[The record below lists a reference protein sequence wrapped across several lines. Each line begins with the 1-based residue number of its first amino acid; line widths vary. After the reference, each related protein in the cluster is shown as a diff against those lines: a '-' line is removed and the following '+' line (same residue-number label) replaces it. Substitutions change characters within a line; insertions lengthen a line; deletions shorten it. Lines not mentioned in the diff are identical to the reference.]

1 MAAWLFGMD
10 GWPSIFISAVRRRV
24 AGEPVNGAQCFGN
37 TGQNW
42 SQDLIFVAALAAS
55 ACALRT
61 RDWRFLRIRLF
72 IGQNLMKVGEGA
84 MSDVIVRDPEI
95 LGGRP
100 VFRGTR
106 VPVEVLFENL
116 EDGLPIDEI
125 IAPYPSLN
133 KADLIACLEGARA
146 NLMADSH

>member
-1 MAAWLFGMD
+1 M
-10 GWPSIFISAVRRRV
+10 
-24 AGEPVNGAQCFGN
+24 
-37 TGQNW
+37 
-42 SQDLIFVAALAAS
+42 AALAVS
-55 ACALRT
+55 ACALRS
-61 RDWRFLRIRLF
+61 RDWRFFRIRLL
-72 IGQNLMKVGEGA
+72 IDQNLMKLGEGA